1 MSTEEFKAMI
11 RMLDTDI
18 KGSLPVVEGITRIRG
33 VGPTVARAILN
44 KLGIPINKRVGYLT
58 EEEIEKI
65 EEAIKNLNKILPRYM
80 LNRPFDRYSG
90 EDLHLIGADLK
101 FVVERDIEF
110 EKSINS
116 WRGLRHRL
124 GLKVRGQRT
133 RTTGRKHKKLVV
145 KKRR

>member
-1 MSTEEFKAMI
+1 MSQEFKAMI

-18 KGSLPVVEGITRIRG
+18 NGNLPVVEGITRIKG
-33 VGPTVARAILN
+33 VGPSIARAILH
-44 KLGIPINKRVGYLT
+44 KLDIPLNKRVGYLSDD
-58 EEEIEKI
+58 EINKI
-65 EEAIKNLNKILPRYM
+65 EEAIKNIVGIVPSYM
-80 LNRPFDRYSG
+80 VNRRFDRYSG

-110 EKSINS
+110 EKNINS
-116 WRGLRHRL
+116 WRGLRHKL

>member
-1 MSTEEFKAMI
+1 MSQEYKAMI

-33 VGPTVARAILN
+33 IGPSVARAILH
-44 KLGIPINKRVGYLT
+44 KLGIPLNKRVGYLSD
-58 EEEIEKI
+58 EEISKL
-65 EEAIKNLNKILPRYM
+65 EEALSKAHKYLPSYM
-80 LNRPFDRYSG
+80 VNRRFDRYTG
-90 EDLHLIGADLK
+90 EDTHLIGADLK
-101 FVVERDIEF
+101 FVIDRDIEF
-110 EKSINS
+110 EKNLNS
-116 WRGLRHRL
+116 WRGLRHKL